1 MSFTIAIPSKGRLK
15 ERSIEIFNEAG
26 FSVELPD
33 DARSYYGQLK
43 NAPGDVEIA
52 FLSASEIARE
62 LIAGNVQMG
71 ITGEDLARE
80 AIADAESYVEFCV
93 PLQFGHADVVIAVPE
108 AWVDVA
114 SVADLDDVAA
124 EFRARHGRRLRI
136 ATKYWHLTQN
146 FFGENGITAYRIVES
161 LGATEGAPAS
171 GSADIIVDITSTGTT
186 LRANQLKI
194 LSDGVILKSQA
205 VLMASKKAAWNEKD
219 RAIKETLCEGIF
231 NILK

>member
-33 DARSYYGQLK
+33 DARSYYGRLK
-43 NAPGDVEIA
+43 NTPGEVEIA

-80 AIADAESYVEFCV
+80 SIADAELYVDFCV
-93 PLQFGHADVVIAVPE
+93 PLQFGHAEVVIAVPE
-108 AWVDVA
+108 AWVDV
-114 SVADLDDVAA
+114 SNVADLDDVAA
-124 EFRARHGRRLRI
+124 EFRARHGRRIRI

-146 FFGENGITAYRIVES
+146 FFADHGITAYRIVES

-171 GSADIIVDITSTGTT
+171 GSADIIIDITSTGTT

-194 LSDGVILKSQA
+194 LSDGIILKSQA
-205 VLMASKKAAWNEKD
+205 VLMASKKADWNQTDK
-219 RAIKETLCEGIF
+219 AIKETLCNGIAG
-231 NILK
+231 ILK